1 LSELCGTN
9 DEKRI
14 GVRKKTEKE
23 ISRSAVEI
31 EWCARKKRDRNNN
44 NPQYTTVSNSVKL
57 SIRFLAPCFY
67 ANICEIQK
75 KLGLRRGKRTMSKD
89 NGDN

>member
-1 LSELCGTN
+1 M
-9 DEKRI
+9 
-14 GVRKKTEKE
+14 VWKK
-23 ISRSAVEI
+23 
-31 EWCARKKRDRNNN
+31 KKYRNNN
-44 NPQYTTVSNSVKL
+44 NPLYTTVSNSVKL

-75 KLGLRRGKRTMSKD
+75 GLGLRWGKRTMSKD